1 VDKDNLKAEIVLL
14 KDKVNKLT
22 MICIAMAAMVG
33 LNLLLHLYST
43 FKQ

>member
-1 VDKDNLKAEIVLL
+1 MLL

-22 MICIAMAAMVG
+22 IICIAMAAMVA
-33 LNLLLHLYST
+33 LNLLLNLYSI